1 MFYFSCVYFFFQIC
15 SNINTCVCDLGFG
28 GHDCSKLVPT
38 FPPPF
43 TNKPTGPTTQAPDA
57 GLTPS
62 NTYIRKYSVFLQPR
76 GQPLY
81 ILYLEAQGMRGMNK
95 VILKVKS
102 ACIAESPMN

>member
-1 MFYFSCVYFFFQIC
+1 M
-15 SNINTCVCDLGFG
+15 CDLGFG

-62 NTYIRKYSVFLQPR
+62 NTYIRKYSVFL
-76 GQPLY
+76 GT
-81 ILYLEAQGMRGMNK
+81 AQGPASLYCLFWGAGDEGRQRR
-95 VILKVKS
+95 
-102 ACIAESPMN
+102 